1 MCRCHHPIDERR
13 SSTDDE
19 PANSK
24 RQRIAEMHER
34 TRLFGGA
41 QKQSAYTKVLLEK
54 WSRFLLLH
62 GEEHGEPPDLVAR
75 RGPSVALVKAFT
87 TYCYFRCPETAQC
100 RYELLLRHML
110 AKFVF
115 VWLAYPGWAGVSGY
129 ALAQRAEQYNM
140 AVKEQWERL
149 KRGAQMDQCCGLA
162 RTLKPFVR
170 PQWCTA
176 EGFYCEQAK
185 RYRNREAYHLIF
197 GMSFATSG

>member
-1 MCRCHHPIDERR
+1 
-13 SSTDDE
+13 
-19 PANSK
+19 
-24 RQRIAEMHER
+24 MHER

-41 QKQSAYTKVLLEK
+41 QKQSAYAKVLLEK

-129 ALAQRAEQYNM
+129 AISHSEGGAVQSGSQGAMGAAEARSTDGPVLRAGAHAQA
-140 AVKEQWERL
+140 
-149 KRGAQMDQCCGLA
+149 
-162 RTLKPFVR
+162 F
-170 PQWCTA
+170 
-176 EGFYCEQAK
+176 
-185 RYRNREAYHLIF
+185 REAAVVH
-197 GMSFATSG
+197 SGGLLL